1 MSRHINLPKEDWKL
15 LRPDER
21 EILEFFDE
29 RLPIEWEMYIKPH
42 LNGLQPDVV
51 FLNPWAGIAVFNI
64 IKSDQIIGNP
74 LERIQFYK
82 EEILKLYC
90 PGLKARFG
98 NKGAAAITAGLI
110 FTRVPQARLDSYSL
124 FSDRYPRYYPI
135 VSSDS
140 LVAGDLNMLFP
151 EWRKWGKHNPS
162 YLMSQG
168 TGNDL
173 RRWLEEPDF
182 SQMQRNPLRLNAR
195 QREIAETRTEIFYR
209 RVKGSA
215 GSGKSQALAAR
226 AAVVAS
232 KNKSVLVCSYN
243 ITLRHYLHSI
253 AHRHATSLPQVFR
266 LKIDFLNFH
275 DWCKRICFLSGNGNA
290 YKPLQQ
296 ILGAKS
302 SSETEKEKVW
312 NDEVSTLV
320 QQIYKEMSTTKSI
333 EQVKTVAE
341 LEQIYGDSLV
351 NETSLPYYDAI
362 LVDEG
367 QDFTLPWWQTI
378 EKALLPNGEMLFVA
392 DTTQNIYRRNFAL
405 LEQEMQTG
413 GFRGPWFE
421 LGPSYRLPSRLITIL
436 QRFADEFLDED
447 VDIPHPAQE
456 ELNLD
461 VRLRWVQMP
470 SKILIDDCPEK
481 AASICFKELQSLR
494 ENSRISDVDI
504 TFLSP
509 THKIGRAFVK
519 KCTDSNVPVHH
530 IFGKD
535 EEDIRNKK
543 LDFRLEDTRIK
554 ATTLHSF
561 KGLESRHLI
570 IYVNSIT
577 REDEPALFYTA
588 LTRLKKYYQGSCCL
602 TVVSS
607 CRELEGFGS
616 EWEDFERIFL

>member
-1 MSRHINLPKEDWKL
+1 MSRHINLSKEEWEL
-15 LRPDER
+15 LPSDER
-21 EILEFFDE
+21 GVFEFFDQM
-29 RLPIEWEMYIKPH
+29 LPPEWEMYIKPH
-42 LNGLQPDVV
+42 LNGLRPDVV
-51 FLNPWAGIAVFNI
+51 LLNPYAGIAMFNI
-64 IKSDQIIGNP
+64 IKSEQIIGNP
-74 LERIQFYK
+74 LDKIQFYK

-98 NKGAAAITAGLI
+98 KKGAAVITAGLI

-124 FSDRYPRYYPI
+124 FSDRYPKYYPI

-140 LVAGDLNMLFP
+140 LVAGDLNELFP

-162 YLMSQG
+162 RLMSQS
-168 TGNDL
+168 TGDDL

-182 SQMQRNPLRLNAR
+182 SRGQQNPLRLNAR

-232 KNKSVLVCSYN
+232 KNKRVLVCSYN
-243 ITLRHYLHSI
+243 ITLRHYLHSM
-253 AHRHATSLPQVFR
+253 AYQHATSLPQVFR

-302 SSETEKEKVW
+302 SSETEKEQVW
-312 NDEVSTLV
+312 NDKMSILV
-320 QQIYKEMSTTKSI
+320 QQIYQEMSDAKSI
-333 EQVKTVAE
+333 ERVKAVAE
-341 LEQIYGDSLV
+341 LEQIYGDSLT
-351 NETSLPYYDAI
+351 NETSLPYYDVI

-367 QDFTLPWWQTI
+367 QDFTLRWWQTI
-378 EKALLPNGEMLFVA
+378 KKALLPNGEMLFVV
-392 DTTQNIYRRNFAL
+392 DPTQNIYRRNLAL
-405 LEQEMQTG
+405 LEQEMRTG
-413 GFRGPWFE
+413 GFSGPWYE

-461 VRLRWVQMP
+461 VRLRWVQIP
-470 SKILIDDCPEK
+470 SRALVEDCSEK
-481 AASICFKELQSLR
+481 TASICFKEVQSLR
-494 ENSRISDVDI
+494 ENSRISDADI

-535 EEDIRNKK
+535 EEDTRNKK

-577 REDEPALFYTA
+577 REHEPALFYTA
-588 LTRLKKYYQGSCCL
+588 LTRLNKYYQGSCCL

-607 CRELEGFGS
+607 CSELENFGS
-616 EWEDFERIFL
+616 EWEDFERILL

>member
-1 MSRHINLPKEDWKL
+1 MSRHINLSKSQWNL
-15 LRPDER
+15 LPSDER
-21 EILEFFDE
+21 EVFELFDE
-29 RLPIEWEMYIKPH
+29 RLPPEWEMYIKPH
-42 LNGLQPDVV
+42 LNGLNPDVV
-51 FLNPWAGIAVFNI
+51 LLNPDAGIAVFNI

-74 LERIQFYK
+74 LEKIRFYK

-90 PGLKARFG
+90 TSLKAHFG
-98 NKGAAAITAGLI
+98 NKGAGAITAGLV
-110 FTRVPQARLDSYSL
+110 FTRVSQASLDSYHL
-124 FSDRYPRYYPI
+124 FRNRSYPKYYPI
-135 VSSDS
+135 AGSDS
-140 LVAGDLNMLFP
+140 LVAGDLNKLFP
-151 EWRKWGKHNPS
+151 EWSQWGKYNPS
-162 YLMSQG
+162 NLMSDDAG
-168 TGNDL
+168 IDL

-182 SQMQRNPLRLNAR
+182 NQTPPNPLKLNTR
-195 QREIAETRTEIFYR
+195 QREIAETHTEIFHR

-232 KNKSVLVCSYN
+232 QNKRVLVCSYN
-243 ITLRHYLHSI
+243 ITLRHYLHSM
-253 AHRHATSLPQVFR
+253 AHQHATSLPQVFR

-275 DWCKRICFLSGNGNA
+275 DWCKRVCFLSGNENA

-302 SSETEKEKVW
+302 SSEDEKEKVW
-312 NDEVSTLV
+312 NDQMSILV
-320 QQIYKEMSTTKSI
+320 QQIYKEMSTAKST
-333 EQVKTVAE
+333 EQVKTIAE
-341 LEQIYGDSLV
+341 LEQIYGDSLT
-351 NETSLPYYDAI
+351 NKTSLPYYDAI

-367 QDFTLPWWQTI
+367 QDFTLRWWQTI
-378 EKALLPNGEMLFVA
+378 ENALLPNGEMLFVA
-392 DTTQNIYRRNFAL
+392 DTTQNIYGRNLAL
-405 LEQEMQTG
+405 LEQEMRTG

-447 VDIPHPAQE
+447 IDIPHPAQE

-461 VRLRWVQMP
+461 VRLRWVQVP
-470 SKILIDDCPEK
+470 SEILVDDCPK
-481 AASICFKELQSLR
+481 KTAGICFKELQGLR

-509 THKIGRAFVK
+509 TYKIGRAFVK

-570 IYVNSIT
+570 IYVSSIT
-577 REDEPALFYTA
+577 REHEPALFYTA
-588 LTRLKKYYQGSCCL
+588 LTRLKKYYQGSCL

-607 CRELEGFGS
+607 CPELEGFGS
-616 EWEDFERIFL
+616 EWEDFEKISL